1 MFVYVL
7 NCHGQPLMP
16 CQPRKA
22 RLLLKAGKAKVARM
36 VPFTIQ
42 LLYGSSGYTQ
52 EVSLGVDAGTQHIGA
67 SATTEKFV
75 LFEAEVKPRTDIQ
88 ELLAARKQFRSARRN
103 RKTRYRQAR
112 FLNRK
117 KPEGWLAPSVQHKV
131 DAHLKAIRLVH
142 KLLPISRTTIE
153 VAQFDLQKIKNPDI
167 NGVEYQQGPQLG
179 FWNVREY
186 VLFRD
191 NHTCQ
196 WCKGKSQDCVL
207 NVHHIESRK
216 TGGDSPDNLITL
228 CETCHDL
235 IHRTHQEHTI
245 KRKSKGFRDASQ
257 MGIVRWRIYEQ
268 AKASFPD
275 VHLTYGYITK
285 HTRITNELGKS
296 HLIDARCISGNPLA
310 SSDGT
315 WHLVMLVRRNNRQ
328 LHKATIRKGGKRQRN
343 TAPKYVHGF
352 RLFDCVCYQ
361 GKICFVFG
369 RRSSGYF
376 DLRLL
381 DGTKVHASVS
391 CKKLYV
397 VQKASALLVERR
409 AAFPPAA

>member
-22 RLLLKAGKAKVARM
+22 RLLLKEGLAKVARM

-88 ELLAARKQFRSARRN
+88 ELLAARKQFRRARRN

-167 NGVEYQQGPQLG
+167 HGVEYQQGPQLG

-196 WCKGKSQDCVL
+196 WCKGKSKDCVL

-235 IHRTHQEHTI
+235 IHRAHQEHTI
-245 KRKSKGFRDASQ
+245 KRKSKGLRDASQ

-285 HTRITNELGKS
+285 HARITNELGKS
-296 HLIDARCISGNPLA
+296 HLIDARCMSGNPLA

-315 WHLVMLVRRNNRQ
+315 GHLVMLVRRNNRQ

-381 DGTKVHASVS
+381 DGTRVHASVS
-391 CKKLYV
+391 CKKLYL